1 MVLEK
6 ASGKQAQFYKET
18 QREQGECDI
27 TMSNLRP
34 PLDCS
39 LNLAEIIDFHLAHES
54 RSTMYAFAD
63 EDGHITEVSHFEV
76 ARAAHR
82 VAHLLRPERRGAD
95 GEVVAIVALADV
107 LVYHTVVAGCII
119 AGLRPFLIFHRQSA
133 AAITHLLANIG
144 SHRVLTTKSSLG
156 SLVDQ
161 VAADLSAM
169 DPPYD
174 CTFDEIPL
182 LGQLYPDLGH
192 ETAHDS
198 FVPYPG
204 PPLRTAMDEI
214 ALYAHSS
221 GSTGFPKCIPLTH
234 RTLTHFVARGTL
246 AQAREV
252 SPRHAVG
259 AQPPAHTWGMVV
271 QLIGPLLNGGT
282 ACIYPPA
289 STATEYRTPPTPTSR
304 NLIRNAKM
312 ANATG
317 LDAVP
322 ALMTDWKSP
331 EDIAYLK
338 TLALLIHGGGPL
350 PSSVGDFLFDQGI
363 NMVTVYGG
371 TEFGAV
377 ADIKVERDAGEWN
390 WIRFSDHV
398 NIRWVSQGEGVFECQ
413 FLTVPETH
421 QLAVENLPDVKGY
434 STRDLF
440 ERHSTKPDLYR
451 IVGRL
456 DDVITMANGE
466 KTVPGPMENVILT
479 CPFIDATIIF
489 GRERS
494 QIGVLIE
501 PTEEYAIDPSDEHQL
516 AKYRNSIW
524 STIEKANELAP
535 AYARIYK
542 EMVLVTQP
550 EKPLCRAAKG
560 TLLKKQSLVLYE
572 QEIGELYDAVEA
584 SGNTNGNIELPSSWS
599 SQDLEAWLQTH
610 ASLVADRDI
619 CLGRDL
625 FDQGFDSLNAT
636 FLRHRIM
643 SALRTSGDNQAAQN
657 ISLNFIYAHPT
668 IEELASAIITLVN
681 GGLAQNT
688 QADVVEKMIEKY
700 SAGFEVPLNCPEKN
714 DGALSPG
721 GVVLLTGSTGG
732 LGSHILEILLALPS
746 IDRVYACNRKGKIS
760 VLERQKEAF
769 VDRALD
775 VGLLSSDKLVC
786 LECDTAK
793 EKIWDYLSMF
803 GPRYLRDAITV
814 IIHNA
819 WNLDFNKALSSF
831 EPHVKGMRNLI
842 DLARQSPHKNGV
854 RFSFTSS
861 VGSAFGWDRN
871 LGPFPEELQLD
882 SNVAVGSGYGE
893 AKYVCERILASSGLD
908 ATSFRI
914 GQITGSANN
923 GAWTTSDWVP
933 ALVKSSITLG
943 NFPSNSSG
951 VVAWLPPTAISRAI
965 VDVALKPEKPPFA
978 VNLVHPRPI
987 SWDLVMSTM
996 ANTAQ
1001 LPLIPFADWVQQ
1013 LQDRS
1018 SGATAAD
1025 VADLPGIMLLDF
1037 FKKTASGEGGIEF
1050 STTKAQA
1057 LSDSM
1062 KSLKPLN
1069 EDDMKQWMQYWRET
1083 NFIV

>member
-1 MVLEK
+1 
-6 ASGKQAQFYKET
+6 
-18 QREQGECDI
+18 
-27 TMSNLRP
+27 MSNLRP

-54 RSTMYAFAD
+54 RSAMYAFAD

-82 VAHLLRPERRGAD
+82 VAHLLRPGRRGPE

-107 LVYHTVVAGCII
+107 LVYDTVVAGCLI
-119 AGLRPFLIFHRQSA
+119 AGMRPA
-133 AAITHLLANIG
+133 AAITHLITNIG
-144 SHRVLTTKSSLG
+144 SHRVLTTKGSLG
-156 SLVDQ
+156 SLIDQ
-161 VAADLSAM
+161 VAADLSTM

-174 CTFDEIPL
+174 CSFDEIPL
-182 LGQLYPDLGH
+182 LGQLYPHLGH
-192 ETAHDS
+192 ETVHDS
-198 FVPYPG
+198 FVPYPS
-204 PPLRTAMDEI
+204 PSLRTTMDEV

-221 GSTGFPKCIPLTH
+221 GSSGFPKCIPETH
-234 RTLTHFVARGTL
+234 RTLTHFLKQEKYRRVMR
-246 AQAREV
+246 
-252 SPRHAVG
+252 VG
-259 AQPPAHTWGMVV
+259 AQPPAHSWAMVV
-271 QLIGPLLNGGT
+271 QLIAPLLNGGT
-282 ACIYPPA
+282 ACIYPLA
-289 STATEYRTPPTPTSR
+289 STATEYRAPPTPTSQ
-304 NLIRNAKM
+304 NLIKYAKM

-317 LDAVP
+317 LNAVP

-350 PSSVGDFLFDQGI
+350 PSSVGNFLFNQGI

-377 ADIKVERDAGEWN
+377 TDIKVRQAERDAGEWN
-390 WIRFSDHV
+390 WMRFSDHV
-398 NIRWVSQGEGVFECQ
+398 NIRWLPQGEEVFECQ
-413 FLTVPETH
+413 FLTIPERH
-421 QLAVENLPDVKGY
+421 QVSVENLPDVKGY

-440 ERHSTKPDLYR
+440 ERHRTKPDF
-451 IVGRL
+451 VGRL
-456 DDVITMANGE
+456 DDVIIMSNGE
-466 KTVPGPMENVILT
+466 KTVPGPMEDVILT

-501 PTEEYAIDPSDEHQL
+501 PAEDYTIDPGDEHQL
-516 AKYRNSIW
+516 AKYRNLIL
-524 STIEKANELAP
+524 STIEKANKIAP

-542 EMVLVTQP
+542 EMILVTQP
-550 EKPLCRAAKG
+550 GKPLLRASKG
-560 TLLKKQSLVLYE
+560 TLLKKQSLGLYE
-572 QEIGELYDAVEA
+572 QEIEELYDAVEA
-584 SGNTNGNIELPSSWS
+584 SGNIASSIEPPSSWS
-599 SQDLEAWLQTH
+599 SEDLEAWLQTH
-610 ASLVADRDI
+610 ASLVADKDI
-619 CLGRDL
+619 RGGHDL
-625 FDQGFDSLNAT
+625 FEQGFDSLNAT

-643 SALRTSGDNQAAQN
+643 SALKTSGDNQAAQN

-668 IEELASAIITLVN
+668 IEELANAIITLVN
-681 GGLAQNT
+681 GDVNDLTQKT
-688 QADVVEKMIEKY
+688 QADAVEKMIEKY
-700 SAGFEVPLNCPEKN
+700 SVGFEAPMNCPEKIQVSSS
-714 DGALSPG
+714 DGA
-721 GVVLLTGSTGG
+721 VVLLTGSTGG

-746 IDRVYACNRKGKIS
+746 IDRVYACNRKGKMS

-769 VDRALD
+769 VDKALD
-775 VGLLSSDKLVC
+775 VALLSSDKLVC
-786 LECDTAK
+786 LECDTVK
-793 EKIWDYLSMF
+793 ENLGLPIDVWTAI
-803 GPRYLRDAITV
+803 RDTITI

-831 EPHVKGMRNLI
+831 EPHVKGTRNLI
-842 DLARQSPHKNGV
+842 DLARQSPQKNGV
-854 RFSFTSS
+854 RFLFTSS

-882 SNVAVGSGYGE
+882 ANIAVGGGYGE
-893 AKYVCERILASSGLD
+893 AKYVCERILASSSLD

-923 GAWTTSDWVP
+923 GAWATSDWVP

-943 NFPSNSSG
+943 NFPSHSSG

-1001 LPLIPFADWVQQ
+1001 LPLIPLADWVRQ

-1018 SGATAAD
+1018 SGVTAED
-1025 VADLPGIMLLDF
+1025 ISDLPGIMLLDF
-1037 FKKTASGEGGIEF
+1037 FKKTAGEGRGIEF
-1050 STTKAQA
+1050 STAKAQA

-1062 KSLKPLN
+1062 ELLKPLN
-1069 EDDMKQWMQYWRET
+1069 EDDVKQWMQYWREKK
-1083 NFIV
+1083 FIV

>member
-1 MVLEK
+1 
-6 ASGKQAQFYKET
+6 
-18 QREQGECDI
+18 
-27 TMSNLRP
+27 MSNLRP

-54 RSTMYAFAD
+54 RSAMYAFAD

-82 VAHLLRPERRGAD
+82 VAHLLRPGRRGPE
-95 GEVVAIVALADV
+95 GEVVAIVALTDV
-107 LVYHTVVAGCII
+107 LIYDTVVAGCLV
-119 AGLRPFLIFHRQSA
+119 AGLRPFLIFHRQPT
-133 AAITHLLANIG
+133 AAIIHLITNIG
-144 SHRVLTTKSSLG
+144 SHRVLTTKGSLG
-156 SLVDQ
+156 SLIDQ

-169 DPPYD
+169 DPPYN
-174 CTFDEIPL
+174 CSFDEIPL
-182 LGQLYPDLGH
+182 LGQLYPHLGH
-192 ETAHDS
+192 EAVHDS
-198 FVPYPG
+198 FVPYPS
-204 PPLRTAMDEI
+204 PSLRTAMDEV
-214 ALYAHSS
+214 AFYAHSS
-221 GSTGFPKCIPLTH
+221 GSTGFPKCIPKTH
-234 RTLTHFVARGTL
+234 RTLIHFIAWGTL
-246 AQAREV
+246 AQTREI

-259 AQPPAHTWGMVV
+259 AQPPAHSWAMVV

-289 STATEYRTPPTPTSR
+289 STATEYRTPPTPTSQ
-304 NLIRNAKM
+304 NLIKYAKM

-317 LDAVP
+317 LNAVP
-322 ALMTDWKSP
+322 TLMTDWKSP

-350 PSSVGDFLFDQGI
+350 PSSVGDFLFNQGI

-371 TEFGAV
+371 TEFGAMT
-377 ADIKVERDAGEWN
+377 DIKVRQAERDAGEWN

-398 NIRWVSQGEGVFECQ
+398 NIRWVPQGEGVFECQ
-413 FLTVPETH
+413 FLTIPERH
-421 QLAVENLPDVKGY
+421 QLSVENLPDVKGY

-440 ERHSTKPDLYR
+440 ERHPTKPDLYR
-451 IVGRL
+451 LRVVGRL
-456 DDVITMANGE
+456 DDVITMSNGE
-466 KTVPGPMENVILT
+466 KTVPGPMEDVILT

-501 PTEEYAIDPSDEHQL
+501 PAEDHTIDPGDEHQL
-516 AKYRNSIW
+516 AKYRNLIW
-524 STIEKANELAP
+524 STIEKANKIAP

-542 EMVLVTQP
+542 EMILVTQP
-550 EKPLCRAAKG
+550 GKPLLRASKG
-560 TLLKKQSLVLYE
+560 TLLKKQSLGLYE
-572 QEIGELYDAVEA
+572 QEIEELYGTIEA
-584 SGNTNGNIELPSSWS
+584 SGNTASSIEPPSSWS
-599 SQDLEAWLQTH
+599 SEDLKAWLQTQ
-610 ASLVADRDI
+610 ASLVADKDI
-619 CLGRDL
+619 RRGRDL
-625 FDQGFDSLNAT
+625 FEQGFDSLNAT

-643 SALRTSGDNQAAQN
+643 NALKTSGDNQAAQN

-668 IEELASAIITLVN
+668 IEELANAIITLVN
-681 GGLAQNT
+681 GDVNGLAQNT

-700 SAGFEVPLNCPEKN
+700 SVGFEAPFNCHEKIEVSSC
-714 DGALSPG
+714 DGA
-721 GVVLLTGSTGG
+721 VVLLTGSTGG

-746 IDRVYACNRKGKIS
+746 ISRVYVCNRKGKMS

-793 EKIWDYLSMF
+793 ENLGLPLDVWTT
-803 GPRYLRDAITV
+803 LRDTITI

-831 EPHVKGMRNLI
+831 DPHVKGTRNLI
-842 DLARQSPHKNGV
+842 DLARQSPQKNRV
-854 RFSFTSS
+854 RFLFTSS
-861 VGSAFGWDRN
+861 VGSAFGWDRK

-882 SNVAVGSGYGE
+882 ANVAVGGGYGE

-923 GAWTTSDWVP
+923 GAWATSDWVP
-933 ALVKSSITLG
+933 ALVKSSITMG

-951 VVAWLPPTAISRAI
+951 VVAWLPPAAISRAI

-987 SWDLVMSTM
+987 TWDLVMSTM
-996 ANTAQ
+996 ANTVQ
-1001 LPLIPFADWVQQ
+1001 LPLIPFPHWVQQ
-1013 LQDRS
+1013 LEDRS
-1018 SGATAAD
+1018 SGATTED
-1025 VADLPGIMLLDF
+1025 IADLPGIMLLDF
-1037 FKKTASGEGGIEF
+1037 FKKTVSEGGGIEF
-1050 STTKAQA
+1050 STAKAQA

-1062 KSLKPLN
+1062 RLLKPVN
-1069 EDDMKQWMQYWRET
+1069 EDDVKQWMQYWREKK
-1083 NFIV
+1083 FIT

>member
-1 MVLEK
+1 
-6 ASGKQAQFYKET
+6 
-18 QREQGECDI
+18 
-27 TMSNLRP
+27 MSNLRP

-39 LNLAEIIDFHLAHES
+39 LNLAEIIDFQLTHES
-54 RSTMYAFAD
+54 RSAMYAFAD

-82 VAHLLRPERRGAD
+82 VAHLLRPGRRGLE

-107 LVYHTVVAGCII
+107 LVYHTIVAGCLV
-119 AGLRPFLIFHRQSA
+119 AGLRPFLIFHRQPN
-133 AAITHLLANIG
+133 AAITHLLTNIG

-156 SLVDQ
+156 SLIDQ
-161 VAADLSAM
+161 VSADLSAM

-174 CTFDEIPL
+174 CSFDEIPL
-182 LGQLYPDLGH
+182 LGQLYPRLGR
-192 ETAHDS
+192 EIVHDS
-198 FVPYPG
+198 FVPYPS
-204 PPLRTAMDEI
+204 PPLRTAVDEV

-234 RTLTHFVARGTL
+234 RTLTHYVARGTQ
-246 AQAREV
+246 AQAREI

-259 AQPPAHTWGMVV
+259 ALPPAHTWGMVS
-271 QLIGPLLNGGT
+271 QLMDPLLNGGT
-282 ACIYPPA
+282 ACVYPPA
-289 STATEYRTPPTPTSR
+289 STATKYRIPPTPTSQ
-304 NLIRNAKM
+304 NLIKNAKM

-317 LDAVP
+317 LNAVS
-322 ALMTDWKSP
+322 ALMAEWQSL

-338 TLALLIHGGGPL
+338 TLALLIHCGGPL
-350 PSSVGDFLFDQGI
+350 PSSVGDFLINQGI

-377 ADIKVERDAGEWN
+377 TDIKVRQAERDAEEWN

-398 NIRWVSQGEGVFECQ
+398 NIRWVPQGEGVFECQ
-413 FLTVPETH
+413 FLTIPERH
-421 QLAVENLPDVKGY
+421 QVSVENLPDVKGY
-434 STRDLF
+434 STKDLF
-440 ERHSTKPDLYR
+440 KRHPTKPDLYR
-451 IVGRL
+451 MRVVGRL

-466 KTVPGPMENVILT
+466 KTVPGPMEELILT
-479 CPFIDATIIF
+479 CPSIDATIIF

-501 PTEEYAIDPSDEHQL
+501 PTRDYAIDPRDEHQL
-516 AKYRNSIW
+516 VNYRNLIW
-524 STIEKANELAP
+524 PIIEKANEIAP

-542 EMVLVTQP
+542 EMILVTQP
-550 EKPLCRAAKG
+550 GKPLLRASKG
-560 TLLKKQSLVLYE
+560 TLLRKQSLILYE
-572 QEIGELYDAVEA
+572 QEIEELYDAVEA
-584 SGNTNGNIELPSSWS
+584 SGNTASNIEPPPSWS
-599 SQDLEAWLQTH
+599 SQDLQAWLQTH
-610 ASLVADRDI
+610 ASLVADKDI
-619 CLGRDL
+619 RGGRDL
-625 FDQGFDSLNAT
+625 FEQGFDSLNAT

-643 SALRTSGDNQAAQN
+643 SALKTSGDNQAAQN

-681 GGLAQNT
+681 GVVIGLAQNT

-700 SAGFEVPLNCPEKN
+700 SVGLEVPLNCPEKIEISSS
-714 DGALSPG
+714 DDA
-721 GVVLLTGSTGG
+721 VVLLTGSTGG

-746 IDRVYACNRKGKIS
+746 IDRVYACNRKGKMS
-760 VLERQKEAF
+760 VLERQKGAF

-786 LECDTAK
+786 LECDTAM
-793 EKIWDYLSMF
+793 ENLGLPLDVWTT
-803 GPRYLRDAITV
+803 LRDTITI

-819 WNLDFNKALSSF
+819 WNLDFNKTLSSF
-831 EPHVKGMRNLI
+831 EPHVKGTRNLI
-842 DLARQSPHKNGV
+842 DLARQSPQKNRV
-854 RFSFTSS
+854 RFLFTSS
-861 VGSAFGWDRN
+861 VSSAFGWDQE

-882 SNVAVGSGYGE
+882 ANVAVGSGYGA

-914 GQITGSANN
+914 GQITGSANS
-923 GAWTTSDWVP
+923 GAWTTSDWIP
-933 ALVKSSITLG
+933 TLVKCSITMG

-951 VVAWLPPTAISRAI
+951 VVTWLPPAAVSQTI

-978 VNLVHPRPI
+978 VNLVHPCPI
-987 SWDLVMSTM
+987 PWNIVMSTM
-996 ANTAQ
+996 ASTAQ

-1025 VADLPGIMLLDF
+1025 IADLPGVVLLDF
-1037 FKKTASGEGGIEF
+1037 FKKIASHCVQPHVTRVVPGDLGA
-1050 STTKAQA
+1050 TC
-1057 LSDSM
+1057 LS
-1062 KSLKPLN
+1062 PPGPRA
-1069 EDDMKQWMQYWRET
+1069 W
-1083 NFIV
+1083 

>member
-1 MVLEK
+1 
-6 ASGKQAQFYKET
+6 
-18 QREQGECDI
+18 
-27 TMSNLRP
+27 MSNLRP

-54 RSTMYAFAD
+54 HSAMYAFAD

-95 GEVVAIVALADV
+95 GDVVAIVALADV
-107 LVYHTVVAGCII
+107 LVYDAIVAGCLV
-119 AGLRPFLIFHRQSA
+119 AGLRPFLIFHRQPA
-133 AAITHLLANIG
+133 AAIIHLLTEIG

-156 SLVDQ
+156 SLVEQ
-161 VAADLSAM
+161 MSAYLSAM

-174 CTFDEIPL
+174 CCFDEIPL
-182 LGQLYPDLGH
+182 LGQLYPHFGETVDDL
-192 ETAHDS
+192 
-198 FVPYPG
+198 FVPYPS
-204 PPLRTAMDEI
+204 PPLRTAVDEV
-214 ALYAHSS
+214 ALYVHSS

-234 RTLTHFVARGTL
+234 RTLTHFIAWGSL
-246 AQAREV
+246 AQARNM

-259 AQPPAHTWGMVV
+259 AQPPAHGWGVFV
-271 QLIGPLLNGGT
+271 QLIAPLLDGGT

-289 STATEYRTPPTPTSR
+289 STAAEYRIPPTPTSQ
-304 NLIRNAKM
+304 NLIQNAKM

-317 LDAVP
+317 LNAVP
-322 ALMTDWKSP
+322 ALMTEWQSS

-338 TLALLIHGGGPL
+338 TLALLIHSGGPL
-350 PSSVGDFLFDQGI
+350 PSSVGDFLFNQGI

-377 ADIKVERDAGEWN
+377 TDIKVRQPERDAGEWN

-398 NIRWVSQGEGVFECQ
+398 NIRWVPQGEGVFECQ
-413 FLTVPETH
+413 ILTVPETH
-421 QLAVENLPDVKGY
+421 QLAIENLPDVKGY

-440 ERHSTKPDLYR
+440 ERHPTKPDLYR
-451 IVGRL
+451 IVGRV
-456 DDVITMANGE
+456 DDVIIMANGE
-466 KTVPGPMENVILT
+466 KTVPGPMEDVILT
-479 CPFIDATIIF
+479 CPSIKATIIF

-501 PTEEYAIDPSDEHQL
+501 PTEEYYTIDPSDEHQL
-516 AKYRNSIW
+516 VNYRELIW
-524 STIEKANELAP
+524 STIEKANEIAP

-542 EMVLVTQP
+542 EMILVTQP
-550 EKPLCRAAKG
+550 GKPLPRASKG

-572 QEIGELYDAVEA
+572 QEIEELYGTFAA
-584 SGNTNGNIELPSSWS
+584 SRNTDSNIELPSSWS
-599 SQDLEAWLQTH
+599 SQDLQAWLQTH
-610 ASLVADRDI
+610 ASLVAGRVI
-619 CLGRDL
+619 GGGRDL

-643 SALRTSGDNQAAQN
+643 SILMNLGDNQAAQK

-668 IEELASAIITLVN
+668 IEELAEAIITLVN
-681 GGLAQNT
+681 GDVNGLAHNT
-688 QADVVEKMIEKY
+688 QAAVVEKMIEKY
-700 SAGFEVPLNCPEKN
+700 SAGFETPLNCPEKIE
-714 DGALSPG
+714 DPSSHSA
-721 GVVLLTGSTGG
+721 VVLLTGSTGG

-746 IDRVYACNRKGKIS
+746 IHQVYACNRKGKMS
-760 VLERQKEAF
+760 VFERQKEAF
-769 VDRALD
+769 VDRGLD
-775 VGLLSSDKLVC
+775 VGSLSSDKLVC

-793 EKIWDYLSMF
+793 DNLGLPLEVWTM
-803 GPRYLRDAITV
+803 LRNTITI

-831 EPHVKGMRNLI
+831 EPHVKGTCNLI
-842 DLARQSPHKNGV
+842 DLARQSPQRNGI
-854 RFSFTSS
+854 RFLFTSS
-861 VGSAFGWDRN
+861 VGSAFGWDRK

-882 SNVAVGSGYGE
+882 ANVAVGDGYGE

-923 GAWTTSDWVP
+923 GAWATSDWVP
-933 ALVKSSITLG
+933 AIVKSSITLG

-951 VVAWLPPTAISRAI
+951 IVAWLPPAAISRAI

-987 SWDLVMSTM
+987 SWDFVMSTM
-996 ANTAQ
+996 ASTAQ
-1001 LPLIPFADWVQQ
+1001 LPLIPFTDWVQQ

-1018 SGATAAD
+1018 SDATAEDIAE
-1025 VADLPGIMLLDF
+1025 LPGVMLLDF
-1037 FKKTASGEGGIEF
+1037 FKKTASQGRGIEF
-1050 STTKAQA
+1050 STAKAQA
-1057 LSDSM
+1057 LSESM
-1062 KSLKPLN
+1062 RLLKPLT
-1069 EDDMKQWMQYWRET
+1069 EDDVKQWMQYWREKK
-1083 NFIV
+1083 FIV